1 LAVRVRLRVRS
12 KRSGRSVDLIV
23 LAKGALRALGLA

>member
-12 KRSGRSVDLIV
+12 KSGRSVDLTV
-23 LAKGALRALGLA
+23 LANGGAESPRR